1 MVEYGARSPTIRR
14 GEHLDLFSCLFV
26 AGVSDFDWHGRGWGN
41 VDSSAM
47 KANIQFETWQIALP
61 RRVATLA
68 RMHPLHRFE
77 ASKAARNIDLA
88 KHDLRTLSLM
98 VFDAVIERMGLAPGA
113 PRDEIIEALR
123 PIIIA
128 AEPNSDFVRVAEV
141 ATAVLDFLMNE
152 EERRRAFREEM
163 LVVENGVQVSK
174 EVSFH
179 YLQQVLGANDEPL
192 YRATV
197 EGINLYTGTLG
208 LDVEDAHAANAAVLK
223 YQIGRGRFREA
234 VATARQAVA
243 ITIQYEQKVRRALD
257 IARRDITAVNWAA
270 EVLQTLGEAR
280 DHLRTRIDA
289 DNEILR
295 AVEDHEDDA
304 NIQERGH
311 IAELVR
317 HIREC
322 QSRNSALHV
331 LVMDANE
338 SWLGEHTRQA
348 FRPRALGVMP
358 DLEASVL
365 RSSLMVAESR
375 LDLETSWQLTAIF
388 LPPSPPCI
396 ADGRRLI
403 ELLLAPRREYE
414 GANSGLSE
422 PEAEEMTQSADR
434 FAEQDYRDADTLL
447 ESAPA
452 DGAFISDLLLKA
464 QLSGLSKSVQTLIYL
479 LALRAYGEAEENPE
493 YRVDPADHCFTGE
506 PFWGDDLVIRPA
518 PKLEDVTHE

>member
-1 MVEYGARSPTIRR
+1 MNSGA
-14 GEHLDLFSCLFV
+14 
-26 AGVSDFDWHGRGWGN
+26 
-41 VDSSAM
+41 
-47 KANIQFETWQIALP
+47 QFETWQVALP

-77 ASKAARNIDLA
+77 ASKAARHIDLA
-88 KHDLRTLSLM
+88 RHDLRTLSLM
-98 VFDAVIERMGLAPGA
+98 VFDAVIERMGLAAGA
-113 PRDEIIEALR
+113 PRDEIIGALK
-123 PIIIA
+123 PIIVA
-128 AEPNSDFVRVAEV
+128 AEPDADFVRVAEI

-163 LVVENGVQVSK
+163 LIVDDGVQVSR

-179 YLQQVLGANDEPL
+179 YLQQVLGPNDEPL

-243 ITIQYEQKVRRALD
+243 ITTQYEQKVRRALD
-257 IARRDITAVNWAA
+257 IARRDITQVNWAA
-270 EVLQTLGEAR
+270 EVLQTLVEAR

-348 FRPRALGVMP
+348 FRARALGVLP
-358 DLEASVL
+358 DLEASIL
-365 RSSLMVAESR
+365 RSSLLIAESR
-375 LDLETSWQLTAIF
+375 LDLETSWQLTAVF
-388 LPPSPPCI
+388 LPPSAPPI

-403 ELLLAPRREYE
+403 ELLLAPPREYE
-414 GANSGLSE
+414 GAGAGLLE
-422 PEAEEMTQSADR
+422 PEAEEMAQAADR
-434 FAEQDYRDADTLL
+434 FTEQDYRDADTLL
-447 ESAPA
+447 ESAPT
-452 DGAFISDLLLKA
+452 DGTLISDLLLQA
-464 QLSGLSKSVQTLIYL
+464 QLSGLSQQTQTLIYL
-479 LALRAYGEAEENPE
+479 LALHAYGETEENAE
-493 YRVDPADHCFTGE
+493 HAVDAANQCFIAE
-506 PFWGDDLVIRPA
+506 PFWGDDLVVRPTA
-518 PKLEDVTHE
+518 KFEELSHE

>member
-1 MVEYGARSPTIRR
+1 
-14 GEHLDLFSCLFV
+14 
-26 AGVSDFDWHGRGWGN
+26 
-41 VDSSAM
+41 M
-47 KANIQFETWQIALP
+47 KSTVQFETWQIALP

-77 ASKAARNIDLA
+77 ASKAARHIDLG

-98 VFDAVIERMGLAPGA
+98 IFDTVIERMGLASGA
-113 PRDEIIEALR
+113 PRDDIIGALK
-123 PIIIA
+123 PIIVA
-128 AEPNSDFVRVAEV
+128 AEPNADFVRVADV

-152 EERRRAFREEM
+152 EERRRAFREEI
-163 LVVENGVQVSK
+163 LVVEEGAQVSR

-179 YLQQVLGANDEPL
+179 YLQQVLGPNDEPL

-243 ITIQYEQKVRRALD
+243 ITTQYEQKVRRALD
-257 IARRDITAVNWAA
+257 IARRDITQINWAA
-270 EVLQTLGEAR
+270 EILQTLSEAR

-289 DNEILR
+289 DNEILS

-311 IAELVR
+311 IAELVQ

-348 FRPRALGVMP
+348 FRTRALGVLP

-365 RSSLMVAESR
+365 RSSLMLQESR

-388 LPPSPPCI
+388 LPPTPPSI
-396 ADGRRLI
+396 ADGRRLVD
-403 ELLLAPRREYE
+403 LLLAPPREHE
-414 GANSGLSE
+414 GPENGLAE
-422 PEAEEMTQSADR
+422 PEAEEMSQAADR
-434 FAEQDYRDADTLL
+434 FSEQDFRDADTVL
-447 ESAPA
+447 ESAPT
-452 DGAFISDLLLKA
+452 DGTLISDLLAKA
-464 QLSGLSKSVQTLIYL
+464 QLSGLSPTVQTLIYL
-479 LALRAYGEAEENPE
+479 LTLRAYGETEENAE
-493 YRVDPADHCFTGE
+493 YAVDIADHCFVTDI
-506 PFWGDDLVIRPA
+506 FWGDNLIIRPA
-518 PKLEDVTHE
+518 AKFEEVSHE

>member
-1 MVEYGARSPTIRR
+1 
-14 GEHLDLFSCLFV
+14 
-26 AGVSDFDWHGRGWGN
+26 
-41 VDSSAM
+41 M
-47 KANIQFETWQIALP
+47 KTTVQFETWQAALP

-77 ASKAARNIDLA
+77 ASKAARNIDLG

-98 VFDAVIERMGLAPGA
+98 VFDAVIERMGLASGA
-113 PRDEIIEALR
+113 PRDDIIEALK
-123 PIIIA
+123 PIIVA
-128 AEPNSDFVRVAEV
+128 AEPGADLVRVIEV
-141 ATAVLDFLMNE
+141 ATTVIDFLMNE
-152 EERRRAFREEM
+152 EERRRAFHEEM
-163 LVVENGVQVSK
+163 LVVENGMQTCR

-179 YLQQVLGANDEPL
+179 YLQQVLGPNDEPL

-243 ITIQYEQKVRRALD
+243 ITTQYEQKVRRALD
-257 IARRDITAVNWAA
+257 IARRDITQVNWAA
-270 EVLQTLGEAR
+270 EVLQTLTEAR

-289 DNEILR
+289 DNEILS

-304 NIQERGH
+304 TIQERGH
-311 IAELVR
+311 IAELVQ

-338 SWLGEHTRQA
+338 TWLSEHTRQA
-348 FRPRALGVMP
+348 FRPRALGVLP

-365 RSSLMVAESR
+365 RSSLMLAESR
-375 LDLETSWQLTAIF
+375 LDIETSWQLTAVF
-388 LPPSPPCI
+388 LPPTPPSI

-403 ELLLAPRREYE
+403 DLLLAPPREHE
-414 GANSGLSE
+414 GPDNRLSE
-422 PEAEEMTQSADR
+422 PDAEEMAQAADR
-434 FAEQDYRDADTLL
+434 FTEQDYRDADTVLESTPANSALISNLL
-447 ESAPA
+447 E
-452 DGAFISDLLLKA
+452 KA
-464 QLSGLSKSVQTLIYL
+464 QLTGLSETVQTLIYL
-479 LALRAYGEAEENPE
+479 LALRAYGETEENAE
-493 YRVDPADHCFTGE
+493 YTVEAADHCFMTE
-506 PFWGDDLVIRPA
+506 PFWGDNLIVRPTA
-518 PKLEDVTHE
+518 KFEEVSHE

>member
-1 MVEYGARSPTIRR
+1 
-14 GEHLDLFSCLFV
+14 
-26 AGVSDFDWHGRGWGN
+26 
-41 VDSSAM
+41 M
-47 KANIQFETWQIALP
+47 KTTVQFETWQVALP

-77 ASKAARNIDLA
+77 ASKAARHTDLG

-98 VFDAVIERMGLAPGA
+98 VFDAVIERMGLASGA
-113 PRDEIIEALR
+113 PRDDIIVALK
-123 PIIIA
+123 PIIVA
-128 AEPNSDFVRVAEV
+128 AEPNAGFVRVAEV
-141 ATAVLDFLMNE
+141 AATVVDFLMNE

-163 LVVENGVQVSK
+163 LVVENGVQVSR

-179 YLQQVLGANDEPL
+179 YLQQVLGPNDEPL

-243 ITIQYEQKVRRALD
+243 ITTQYEQKVRRALD
-257 IARRDITAVNWAA
+257 IARRDITQVNWAA
-270 EVLQTLGEAR
+270 EVLQTLAEAR
-280 DHLRTRIDA
+280 DHLRMRIDA

-295 AVEDHEDDA
+295 AVEEHEDDA
-304 NIQERGH
+304 NIQEQGH
-311 IAELVR
+311 IAELVH

-338 SWLGEHTRQA
+338 SWLGEHMRQA
-348 FRPRALGVMP
+348 FRPRALGVLP

-365 RSSLMVAESR
+365 RSSLLLAESR
-375 LDLETSWQLTAIF
+375 LDLETSWQLTAVF
-388 LPPSPPCI
+388 LPPTPPSI

-403 ELLLAPRREYE
+403 DLLLVPPQEHE
-414 GANSGLSE
+414 EPANGLSE
-422 PEAEEMTQSADR
+422 PDTEEMAQAADR
-434 FAEQDYRDADTLL
+434 FTEQDYRDADTVL
-447 ESAPA
+447 ESAPTK
-452 DGAFISDLLLKA
+452 GALISDLLVKT
-464 QLSGLSKSVQTLIYL
+464 QLSGLSQTVQTLVYL
-479 LALRAYGEAEENPE
+479 LALRAYGETEENAE
-493 YRVDPADHCFTGE
+493 YVVEAADHCFMAE
-506 PFWGDDLVIRPA
+506 PFWGDNLIVRPA
-518 PKLEDVTHE
+518 AQLEEVSHE